1 MPVHRLTT
9 KSVAPVTHPG
19 NMTAAAESDDVPL
32 VSVVVPA
39 YREAENLPVL
49 IPRLHAALQQAGL
62 SAEIIVVDDN
72 SPDATPQVMAKLAE
86 EFPVRLIVRTA
97 ERGLSSAVVR
107 GMQEARGEILVCM
120 DADLSHPPEK
130 VPELVAALLEQQ
142 GDFVIGSRYVA
153 GGRTDDEWGWF
164 RRLNSRVATLLAR
177 PLTTARDP
185 MAGFFALRR
194 ETFRAAEPLDPIG
207 YKIGLELMVKCRC
220 QRVREIPIHFH
231 DRLHGESKL
240 SLKEQV
246 NYLRHLG
253 RLYRHRLGRWGQP
266 LLFGAVGASGM
277 VVDLTV
283 LTVLM
288 LWLEF
293 EWARAVAILVAMTWN
308 FFLNRHFT
316 FDGAHTGP
324 ILKQYALFCL
334 SCGLG
339 AVVNWSVSSYLW
351 NSWEKVVRHPA
362 IAAVCGIAAGV
373 TLNYLLSAAIVFRPA
388 PDSRSSDKQ

>member
-1 MPVHRLTT
+1 
-9 KSVAPVTHPG
+9 
-19 NMTAAAESDDVPL
+19 MTFSAEQSAVPL
-32 VSVVVPA
+32 VSVIVPA
-39 YREAENLPVL
+39 YREAENLPLL
-49 IPRLHAALQQAGL
+49 IPRVHAALQQAGM

-72 SPDATPQVMAKLAE
+72 SPDDTPQVMAKLAE
-86 EFPVRLIVRTA
+86 EHPVRLIVRTT

-153 GGRTDDEWGWF
+153 GGRTDDQWGLF
-164 RRLNSRVATLLAR
+164 RRLNSQVATLLAR
-177 PLTTARDP
+177 PLTTVRDP

-194 ETFRAAEPLDPIG
+194 ETFQSAEPLDPIG

-220 QRVREIPIHFH
+220 QRVREIPIHFQ

-240 SLKEQV
+240 SLQEQV

-253 RLYRHRLGRWGQP
+253 RLYRYRLGKWAQP

-277 VVDLTV
+277 VIDLTV
-283 LTVLM
+283 LTL
-288 LWLEF
+288 LIRWLEF
-293 EWARAVAILVAMTWN
+293 EWARAASILVAMTWN

-316 FDGAHTGP
+316 FAGAQTGP

-339 AVVNWSVSSYLW
+339 AIVNWSVSSYLW
-351 NSWEKVVRHPA
+351 NSWGEVVRHPA

-373 TLNYLLSAAIVFRPA
+373 TVNYLLSAVVVFRPA
-388 PDSRSSDKQ
+388 SNSRSPDRR

>member
-1 MPVHRLTT
+1 
-9 KSVAPVTHPG
+9 
-19 NMTAAAESDDVPL
+19 MTSSAEQSAVPL
-32 VSVVVPA
+32 VSVIVPA
-39 YREAENLPVL
+39 YREAENLPLL
-49 IPRLHAALQQAGL
+49 IPRVHAALQQAGM

-72 SPDATPQVMAKLAE
+72 SPDDTPQVMAKLAE
-86 EFPVRLIVRTA
+86 EHPVRLIVRTT

-153 GGRTDDEWGWF
+153 GGRTDDDWGLF
-164 RRLNSRVATLLAR
+164 RRLNSQVATLLAR

-194 ETFRAAEPLDPIG
+194 ETFQSAEPLDPIG

-253 RLYRHRLGRWGQP
+253 RLYRYRLGKWAQP

-277 VVDLTV
+277 VIDLTV
-283 LTVLM
+283 LTLLM

-293 EWARAVAILVAMTWN
+293 EWARAAAILVAMTWN

-316 FDGAHTGP
+316 FSGAQTGP

-339 AVVNWSVSSYLW
+339 AIVNWSVSSYLW
-351 NSWEKVVRHPA
+351 NSWGEVVRQPA
-362 IAAVCGIAAGV
+362 IAAMCGIAAGMTV
-373 TLNYLLSAAIVFRPA
+373 NYLLSAGVVFRPA
-388 PDSRSSDKQ
+388 SDSRSSERR

>member
-1 MPVHRLTT
+1 MPVCHLTT
-9 KSVAPVTHPG
+9 KSVAPVTTPEA
-19 NMTAAAESDDVPL
+19 TAAVEMPAPPL
-32 VSVVVPA
+32 VSVIVPA
-39 YREAENLPVL
+39 YKEAENLPVL
-49 IPRLHAALQQAGL
+49 IPRVHAALEQAGM

-72 SPDATPQVMAKLAE
+72 SPDDTPQVMARLAE
-86 EFPVRLIVRTA
+86 EHPVRLIVRTT
-97 ERGLSSAVVR
+97 ERGLSSAVLC
-107 GMQEARGEILVCM
+107 GMQEARGDILVCM

-142 GDFVIGSRYVA
+142 GDFVIGSRYVP
-153 GGRTDDEWGWF
+153 GGQTDDDWGLF

-177 PLTTARDP
+177 PLTTAHDP

-194 ETFRAAEPLDPIG
+194 EMFQAAEPLDPIG

-220 QRVREIPIHFH
+220 RRVREIPIHFH

-277 VVDLTV
+277 VIDLTV

-293 EWARAVAILVAMTWN
+293 EWARAAAILVAMTWN

-316 FDGAHTGP
+316 FLGAHTGQ
-324 ILKQYALFCL
+324 LFKQYGLFCL

-351 NSWEKVVRHPA
+351 NSWEEVVRHPV

-388 PDSRSSDKQ
+388 SDSRFSDRK